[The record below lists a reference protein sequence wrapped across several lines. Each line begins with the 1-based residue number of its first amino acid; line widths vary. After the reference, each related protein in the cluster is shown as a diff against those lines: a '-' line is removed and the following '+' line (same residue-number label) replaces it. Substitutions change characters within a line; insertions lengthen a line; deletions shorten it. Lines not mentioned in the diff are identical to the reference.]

1 MVATFGEAPERLI
14 AKADGLGLDL
24 GRHVAEGRVQIRW
37 QPSADRPIDAWVGE
51 LLAAVTADQPQRLV
65 IDGLSE
71 LAGLATFPERLPAFL
86 GALGHALR
94 AEGVAT
100 LITAE
105 TPTVEETGLVVP
117 LPEAAATLDNA
128 ILLRYVE
135 PRSRLHRL
143 ISILRVHQSGFD
155 PGVREFTITN
165 HGIEVASTGAS
176 AESVLAE
183 VSHLPTSSDRSE
195 GDQE

>member
-1 MVATFGEAPERLI
+1 M
-14 AKADGLGLDL
+14 
-24 GRHVAEGRVQIRW
+24 
-37 QPSADRPIDAWVGE
+37 
-51 LLAAVTADQPQRLV
+51 LAALADEHPQCLV

-71 LAGLATFPERLPAFL
+71 LVCLATFPERIPAFVASL
-86 GALGHALR
+86 AHALR

-117 LPEAAATLDNA
+117 VPEAAATLDIA

-143 ISILRVHQSGFD
+143 ISISRVHQSGFD
-155 PGVREFTITN
+155 PGVREFSTTD
-165 HGIEVASTGAS
+165 HGLEVASSGAS
-176 AESVLAE
+176 AASILAE
-183 VSHLPTSSDRSE
+183 HAPDADARESSSGSPHE
-195 GDQE
+195 GGQQEDQEPS